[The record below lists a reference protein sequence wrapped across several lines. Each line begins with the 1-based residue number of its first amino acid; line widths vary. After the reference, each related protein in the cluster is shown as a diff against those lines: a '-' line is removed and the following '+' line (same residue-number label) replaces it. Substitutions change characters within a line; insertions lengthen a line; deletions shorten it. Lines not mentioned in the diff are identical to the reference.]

1 MGEGTGA
8 GADGAWVAPMM
19 PTYEAIDLRS
29 KEGQYAVD
37 MMLREW
43 VRSWMVITF
52 NEPRG
57 RRKAKRKGW
66 RRYS

>member
-1 MGEGTGA
+1 
-8 GADGAWVAPMM
+8 MM

-29 KEGQYAVD
+29 KEAEYAVD

-43 VRSWMVITF
+43 VRSRMVITF
-52 NEPRG
+52 EESRR